1 MKRIYRIICFNNS
14 FNFQWHFQLD
24 WCIMNTGDMKFHS
37 SYIIPPFGCFR
48 KGAAI
53 SFHNKKMRS
62 RFSRL
67 LIFRYGTFF
76 TAPSFLDAS
85 KRYQLMKKV
94 INTVLYIMRQIG

>member
-76 TAPSFLDAS
+76 TAPFVYSFDAYE
-85 KRYQLMKKV
+85 R
-94 INTVLYIMRQIG
+94 NA